1 MKKLSILVGVL
12 ILAAVGWY
20 LLSPIWRVQVL
31 NEDSPLVERG
41 TPPSETTST
50 AAEMRVLARALFVA
64 KAHDVAG
71 TALLIKRGEKSILR
85 FENFE
90 TINGPDLHIYLS
102 ADLEGKDY
110 IDLGSI
116 RATKGNVNYDLPV
129 GIDTNKYRHVLV
141 WCVPFKVLFSFASF

>member
-1 MKKLSILVGVL
+1 MKKFSVPVGVL

-20 LLSPIWRVQVL
+20 LLSPIWRVHVL
-31 NEDSPLVERG
+31 NESSPLIKG
-41 TPPSETTST
+41 DASSSQPASP
-50 AAEMRVLARALFVA
+50 AAETRVLAQTSFLA
-64 KAHDVAG
+64 KTHEVSG
-71 TALLIKRGEKSILR
+71 TALLIRQGERRILR

-129 GIDTNKYRHVLV
+129 EIDTNKYRHVLV